1 LWAMFFAATNVSV
14 AYYGRT
20 SNLDG
25 PALFWTVLAIERLL
39 DDRDG
44 RGGPRDLAWAAA
56 FAAAAVATKDQAYAS
71 FLLVVPAALLVRRR
85 RGVAAAIGVGA
96 RVYAVLGGA
105 ALNPPGFA
113 ARVATLIGPASEDYR
128 AYAPSLA
135 GRLANLG
142 DLAAAQGA
150 MFWSWPVVALAAAG
164 IARSAR
170 SLRACLPLLAG
181 LGSVVGFPLVVGRS

>member
-1 LWAMFFAATNVSV
+1 
-14 AYYGRT
+14 
-20 SNLDG
+20 
-25 PALFWTVLAIERLL
+25 FWTVLAIERLL

-56 FAAAAVATKDQAYAS
+56 FAAAAGATKDQAYAS
-71 FLLVVPAALLVRRR
+71 FLLVVPGARPVRRR
-85 RGVAAAIGVGA
+85 RGVAPPAGVGA
-96 RVYAVLGGA
+96 LGPALLRAGA
-105 ALNPPGFA
+105 PHRPAGFA
-113 ARVATLIGPASEDYR
+113 AGVDTLIGPASEDYR